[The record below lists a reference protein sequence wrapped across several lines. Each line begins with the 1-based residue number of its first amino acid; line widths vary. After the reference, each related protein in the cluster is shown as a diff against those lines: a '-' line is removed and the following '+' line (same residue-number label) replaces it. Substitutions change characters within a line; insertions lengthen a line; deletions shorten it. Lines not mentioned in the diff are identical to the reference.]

1 DRGQAEHSA
10 HLLMGFRDATASL
23 FLTWKADR
31 RCNSARIYGEKG
43 FLVLEDDRIV
53 LRPRKGGTREVTY
66 KHPLSQGS
74 HHPGWFGPVLDRFL
88 VAIKDRKKAAREF
101 EEASLCLEITLR
113 GYASALKGGK
123 YLSIPPENGGRPA

>member
-1 DRGQAEHSA
+1 
-10 HLLMGFRDATASL
+10 MGFRDATASL

-31 RCNSARIYGEKG
+31 RYNSARIYGEKG

-53 LRPRKGGTREVTY
+53 LRPRNGGTRVVTY
-66 KHPLSQGS
+66 KHPLSHGS

-88 VAIKDRKKAAREF
+88 GAIEDRRKAAREF

-123 YLSIPPENGGRPA
+123 YLPIPPENGGRPV